1 MVFTRSASL
10 AVGLLRRSSLDLFSK
25 ALKDGRSCRVPLLYS
40 TNATNLNVTVD
51 SSEGI
56 AVVELKR
63 KPVNSLNLELLTEL
77 TTTLEKLEN
86 DKQINGLILT
96 SAQPKIFSAGLDIM
110 EMYNPKPE
118 RVREFWKALQ
128 NFWMKLY
135 VSPLATVAAIN
146 GHSPA
151 GGCLIALSCDHRIM
165 ASGPYSIGLNE
176 TLLGIVAP
184 FWFMDSM
191 KNVVGHREAERAL
204 QLGRLYSADEALKV
218 GLVDEV
224 VPETAVV
231 QHAKEEL
238 VSWLQV
244 PGHARQLTKLALR
257 KPTVDQLV
265 ARQEE
270 DIATFIKFVSK
281 DAIQKSLAKYLEALK
296 RKN

>member
-1 MVFTRSASL
+1 VVRSL
-10 AVGLLRRSSLDLFSK
+10 QRSSVNLFPK
-25 ALKDGRSCRVPLLYS
+25 TLKDGRACSVQHSYGTDS
-40 TNATNLNVTVD
+40 ANLNLTVD
-51 SSEGI
+51 NAEGI
-56 AVVELKR
+56 AVVEMKR

-77 TTTLEKLEN
+77 TMALEKLEN
-86 DKQINGLILT
+86 DRQIKGLVLT

-118 RVREFWKALQ
+118 RLREIWRALQ
-128 NFWMKLY
+128 NFWMRLY

-151 GGCLIALSCDHRIM
+151 GGCLMAMSCDQRVM
-165 ASGPYSIGLNE
+165 ASGHYAIGLNE

-184 FWFMDSM
+184 FWFIETM
-191 KNVVGHREAERAL
+191 KNVIGHRESERAL

-224 VPETAVV
+224 VSESTIV

-238 VSWLQV
+238 VRWLQV

-257 KPTVDQLV
+257 KPTVDRLV
-265 ARQEE
+265 ARQDD
-270 DIATFIKFVSK
+270 DIETFVSFVTK
-281 DAIQKSLAKYLEALK
+281 DSIQKSLAKYLEALK